1 MSGFTTIDAEVEFKP
16 QSSATEGQRGEKE
29 AGRSET
35 ESDNRPVFLTFRFRR
50 EPLTKSG
57 PEEDFGNDK
66 NNATAMAVVESI
78 DLEAEGEGYDDSGGV
93 IPSKEHAAVMK
104 VPNGEKLNV
113 ANDSNGGTRL
123 GSEGRK
129 RAVSRGVEFDMRGG
143 SEKGR
148 KRSKGGRDQE
158 EGEGDEDGNQ
168 EGDSYGDTDESDSA
182 FEDLDDDADSE
193 VMW

>member
-1 MSGFTTIDAEVEFKP
+1 MEFKP

-35 ESDNRPVFLTFRFRR
+35 ASENRPVFLTFRFRR
-50 EPLTKSG
+50 EPLTKRG
-57 PEEDFGNDK
+57 PEEDFS
-66 NNATAMAVVESI
+66 NNKKDAAAMAVVESV
-78 DLEAEGEGYDDSGGV
+78 DLEAEGEDYDDSGG
-93 IPSKEHAAVMK
+93 IMTSKDHSTVMK
-104 VPNGEKLNV
+104 VPNGDKLNV
-113 ANDSNGGTRL
+113 DNDNNGATRL

-158 EGEGDEDGNQ
+158 EGEGDEEEDR

-182 FEDLDDDADSE
+182 FEDLDHDADSE